1 MATKTLL
8 LLTGAIAMSGCSTGP
23 KTVGSLPSPSFAAP
37 IVLAPEPAPRSAPAA
52 PVVVRP
58 PTATPS
64 KRVPTAISGGPRDWA
79 PPVPARA
86 WKYVVVHHSATAGG
100 GAAAFDRMHKAK
112 GWDGLGYDFVIGNG
126 TDTADGQV
134 EVGFRWKQ
142 QITGA
147 HARTPDNRYNEYGIG
162 ICLVGNFDVDRPT
175 AAQMQSLSKLVAYLT
190 RTYRITPDN
199 VIGHRDTKST
209 ECPGKF
215 MNVEIVRRSVG
226 QNVATDRNTTG
237 KPDNYATATELLTP
251 LAKP

>member
-1 MATKTLL
+1 MARKTLL
-8 LLTGAIAMSGCSTGP
+8 LLSGAITLAGCSAGP
-23 KTVGSLPSPSFAAP
+23 KTVASLPSPSFAAP
-37 IVLAPEPAPRSAPAA
+37 VVIGTEPAPKPTPA
-52 PVVVRP
+52 PVAIRP
-58 PTATPS
+58 TPAPVKPTPQVAQ
-64 KRVPTAISGGPRDWA
+64 GGARDWA

-147 HARTPDNRYNEYGIG
+147 HAKTADNRYNEYGIG

-175 AAQMQSLSKLVAYLT
+175 PAQMQSLAKLVAYLT

-226 QNVATDRNTTG
+226 QNVATDRHDSTESR
-237 KPDNYATATELLTP
+237 DYATATELLTP
-251 LAKP
+251 LPRP

>member
-1 MATKTLL
+1 
-8 LLTGAIAMSGCSTGP
+8 
-23 KTVGSLPSPSFAAP
+23 
-37 IVLAPEPAPRSAPAA
+37 
-52 PVVVRP
+52 
-58 PTATPS
+58 
-64 KRVPTAISGGPRDWA
+64 
-79 PPVPARA
+79 
-86 WKYVVVHHSATAGG
+86 VVVHHSATAGG